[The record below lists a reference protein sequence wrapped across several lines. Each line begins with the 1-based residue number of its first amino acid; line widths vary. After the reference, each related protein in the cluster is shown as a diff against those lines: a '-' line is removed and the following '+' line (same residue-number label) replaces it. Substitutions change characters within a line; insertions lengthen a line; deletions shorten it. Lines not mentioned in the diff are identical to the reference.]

1 MTNNTG
7 KVVSVGKGGSG
18 CAFEF
23 TWNQPALII
32 PETWSGKASTES
44 LVLTAVEHFTINGAV
59 RVLEWW
65 WDSHEVWKSSTQDG
79 YDNRALRT
87 VFEMR
92 TDES

>member
-1 MTNNTG
+1 M
-7 KVVSVGKGGSG
+7 
-18 CAFEF
+18 
-23 TWNQPALII
+23 
-32 PETWSGKASTES
+32 
-44 LVLTAVEHFTINGAV
+44 EHFTINGTV

>member
-59 RVLEWW
+59 VGAIKLRQGVGMVVGLA
-65 WDSHEVWKSSTQDG
+65 HEVWKSST
-79 YDNRALRT
+79 
-87 VFEMR
+87 
-92 TDES
+92 